1 MNVENFCHKEVSH
14 NEAFFLPGQ
23 LLWLTVLTELVLTS
37 TVCKYHQASHV
48 QSLGLIELI
57 FEISIP
63 TCPCFPFF

>member
-1 MNVENFCHKEVSH
+1 MNVENFCHKEVSY

-37 TVCKYHQASHV
+37 TVCKHHQASYV

-63 TCPCFPFF
+63 TCPCF